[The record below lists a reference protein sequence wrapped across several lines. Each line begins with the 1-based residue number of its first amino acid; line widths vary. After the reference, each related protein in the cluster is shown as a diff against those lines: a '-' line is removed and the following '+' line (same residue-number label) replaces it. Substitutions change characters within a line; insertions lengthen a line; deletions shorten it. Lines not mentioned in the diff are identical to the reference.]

1 MEYIPLLFVLF
12 TALLVSTPQAF
23 KLDVGGTDGWTLNPS
38 ENYNSWSGRNRFQI
52 NDVIV
57 FKYKKGSDSVLE
69 VKKEDYEKCN
79 KTNPIKKFEDGE
91 TEFTLDRSGPFYFIS
106 GKDEN
111 CEKGQK
117 LTLVVIS
124 PRKNTSP
131 SVSTPS
137 SPPSPS
143 VPAGGPKASSP
154 PSVSTP
160 PAGGPTASP
169 PSPVTTP
176 PASGPKAST
185 PSPVSTPPAGVPT
198 ASSPSVSTP
207 PAGGPTTSSPSPSPF
222 SVSTPPAGGP
232 TASSPTS
239 APTAGG
245 PSGSLAPGPGGI
257 PTSQSPGSLA
267 PGPGGIPTSQSPGSL
282 APGPGGI
289 PTSQSPGGSY
299 VRPSS
304 FVVCSITVVVGA
316 LFLSY

>member
-1 MEYIPLLFVLF
+1 MEYRPLLFVLF
-12 TALLVSTPQAF
+12 TALLVSTPQAL

-38 ENYNSWSGRNRFQI
+38 ENYNSWSGRNRFLI

-91 TEFTLDRSGPFYFIS
+91 TEFTLDRAGPFYFIS

-131 SVSTPS
+131 SVPTPSS

-160 PAGGPTASP
+160 PAGGPTTSP

-185 PSPVSTPPAGVPT
+185 PSPVSTSPSPT
-198 ASSPSVSTP
+198 SVSTP
-207 PAGGPTTSSPSPSPF
+207 PAGGPTASSPSPSPF

-232 TASSPTS
+232 TASSPSPSPFSVSTPPAGGPTGS
-239 APTAGG
+239 SSPTGAPMAGG
-245 PSGSLAPGPGGI
+245 PSGSLAPGPGGV
-257 PTSQSPGSLA
+257 PTSQSPGSSTDAKA
-267 PGPGGIPTSQSPGSL
+267 PSSS
-282 APGPGGI
+282 
-289 PTSQSPGGSY
+289 GSY
-299 VRPSS
+299 VGPSS
-304 FVVCSITVVVGA
+304 FVVCSIAVVVGA

>member
-38 ENYNSWSGRNRFQI
+38 ENYNSWSGRNRFLI

-91 TEFTLDRSGPFYFIS
+91 TEFTLDRAGPFYFIS

-131 SVSTPS
+131 SVPTPSS

-160 PAGGPTASP
+160 PAGGPTTSP

-176 PASGPKAST
+176 PASGPMAST
-185 PSPVSTPPAGVPT
+185 PSPVSTSP
-198 ASSPSVSTP
+198 ASSPTSVSTP
-207 PAGGPTTSSPSPSPF
+207 PAGGPTASSPSPSPF

-232 TASSPTS
+232 TGSSSPTG
-239 APTAGG
+239 APMAGG
-245 PSGSLAPGPGGI
+245 PSGSLAPGPGGV
-257 PTSQSPGSLA
+257 PTSQSPGSSTDAKA
-267 PGPGGIPTSQSPGSL
+267 PSSS
-282 APGPGGI
+282 
-289 PTSQSPGGSY
+289 GSY
-299 VRPSS
+299 VGPSS
-304 FVVCSITVVVGA
+304 FVVCSIAVVVGA